1 MKRGA
6 PMKRK
11 RMKRTRTT
19 NGAFDADTR
28 ELAAA
33 RAGLVCEICGVNR
46 IEQFHH
52 RRPRGA
58 GGGRAPETSSVA
70 NCLPLCSADHAL
82 VESNRTW
89 AMQCG
94 YLVSQ
99 FQKPSEVAVRL
110 AGRFVFLTVDGL
122 YSELDPEA

>member
-1 MKRGA
+1 VKRGA
-6 PMKRK
+6 PLERK

-28 ELAAA
+28 ELAAS
-33 RAGLVCEICGVNR
+33 RAGFLCELCGVNR

-58 GGGRAPETSSVA
+58 GGGRSPETSSVS
-70 NCLPLCSADHAL
+70 NCLPLCMADHAL

-99 FQKPSEVAVRL
+99 FHNPSEVA
-110 AGRFVFLTVDGL
+110 AKINGRFVFLTTDGG
-122 YSELDPEA
+122 YGEVPDVA